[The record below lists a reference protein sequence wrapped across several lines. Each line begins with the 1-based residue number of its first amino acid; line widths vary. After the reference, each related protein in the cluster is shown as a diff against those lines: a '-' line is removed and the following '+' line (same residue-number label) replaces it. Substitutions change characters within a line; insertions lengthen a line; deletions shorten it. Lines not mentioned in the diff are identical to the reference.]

1 MAVLPNLPLT
11 GMNRNRIRTMRNLIR
26 NSFLTTGLLLALA
39 SSGALAADAGRKV
52 LPGHRPSVAAH
63 LPEKGQVADA
73 AGLNLAIGLP
83 LHHQDVLTNLLRE
96 IYDPASPNYH
106 KFLSPQQFTE
116 QFGPT
121 EQDYQKVIQFARQHG
136 MKVTATHPNRMVL
149 DVSGAAANVEHAFQ
163 VKLKTYHHPSENRD
177 FFAPDSEPSVPA
189 GLAVQDISGLD
200 SYRRPHPHFKASQL
214 SVAPSAVSKG
224 SVPIQPANAKTHTGS
239 GPFGTYMG
247 NDFRTAY
254 IPGTALNGSGQS
266 VALVQFDGY
275 YASDI
280 IAYEALVGRT
290 NIPLQN
296 ILLDGFSGSPG
307 FNNIEVALDIEM
319 ALSMAPALS
328 KIYVY
333 EGDPF
338 NFHPNDVLNRIATD
352 DAANQISCSW
362 GWIGGPTAT
371 TDNIFQQMA
380 VQGQSFFVAS
390 GDSDAYP
397 AGTVDNPFGFGTPSD
412 SAYVTSVGGTTLT
425 MTPGAT
431 AKVSET
437 VWNWGIEY
445 GVDGIGSSG
454 GISTYYAIP
463 YWQTN
468 VSMTA
473 CQGSTTARNFPD
485 VAMAADNVFVIAD
498 GGVQYPGVGG
508 TSCAAPLWAGF
519 MALINQ
525 QGTNVGRAAIGF
537 LNPAIYH
544 LAAATT
550 SYTNAF
556 NDITTDNNKWSG
568 SPTLFNAVT
577 NYDLCTGLGTP
588 NGTNLIN
595 AIIGG
600 AVYSVH
606 VSPPKKDTSIYPAV
620 GYGPTLSTLNG
631 GSPNGTW
638 TLFVMADSPA
648 NGSGMISNGWFM
660 TLTMANPVGLIADLG
675 LTMNANPTNPLPG
688 SNVVYT
694 ITVTN
699 YGPCT
704 STNVIVEISLPTGS
718 TLLSS
723 NATLANQILL
733 EGSQLA
739 WAVTG
744 ITGGL
749 TNGVGAQLTLT
760 VKMPAAGGSVLATA
774 TAQANTP
781 DPNPD
786 NDSVSIASNV
796 AFPPPPILS
805 AIVGGSGGGFQ
816 LTITNSPGQSVIIQA
831 STNLLSWISILTNTE
846 PFTFTNF
853 DNTNFP
859 TRFYRAVTGP

>member
-1 MAVLPNLPLT
+1 
-11 GMNRNRIRTMRNLIR
+11 MRNLIR
-26 NSFLTTGLLLALA
+26 NSFLTTGLLLALVG
-39 SSGALAADAGRKV
+39 SGALAADAGRKV
-52 LPGHRPSVAAH
+52 LPGHRPSAAAH
-63 LPEKGQVADA
+63 LLEKGQVADA

-83 LHHQDVLTNLLRE
+83 LRNQGVLTNLIRE
-96 IYDPASPNYH
+96 IYDPASPSYH
-106 KFLSPQQFTE
+106 KFLSPSQFAE

-121 EQDYQKVIQFARQHG
+121 EQDYQKVIQFAHQHG
-136 MKVTATHPNRMVL
+136 LKVTATHPNRMVL

-200 SYRRPHPHFKASQL
+200 SYRRPHPHIKTSQL
-214 SVAPSAVSKG
+214 VAAPNAVLKG
-224 SVPIQPANAKTHTGS
+224 TVPIQPANTKPHTGS
-239 GPFGTYMG
+239 GPLGSYMG

-254 IPGTALNGSGQS
+254 IPGTTLNGSGQS
-266 VALVQFDGY
+266 IALVQFDGY
-275 YASDI
+275 FASDI
-280 IAYEALVGRT
+280 VAYETAVGRT

-296 ILLDGFSGSPG
+296 ILLDGFSGTPTG
-307 FNNIEVALDIEM
+307 NGGEVEVSLDIEM
-319 ALSMAPALS
+319 VLSMAPALS

-333 EGDPF
+333 EGDPI
-338 NFHPNDVLNRIATD
+338 NFHPNDVLNKIATD

-362 GWIGGPTAT
+362 GWTGGPTAT

-380 VQGQSFFVAS
+380 VQGQSFFTAS

-397 AGTVDNPFGFGTPSD
+397 AGTVDDLFGFGTPSD

-445 GVDGIGSSG
+445 NADGIGSSG

-473 CQGSTTARNFPD
+473 CQGSPTFRNFPD
-485 VAMAADNVFVIAD
+485 VAMTADNVFVIAD

-525 QGTNVGRAAIGF
+525 QGKNVGHAPIGF

-544 LAAATT
+544 LAAVAT

-568 SPTLFNAVT
+568 SPNLFNAVT

-595 AIIGG
+595 ALVSGV
-600 AVYSVH
+600 VYSVH
-606 VSPPKKDTSIYPAV
+606 VSPPKKDTSIYPV
-620 GYGPTLSTLNG
+620 IGYGPTLSVLNG

-638 TLFVMADSPA
+638 TLFVMADSPD

-660 TLTMANPVGLIADLG
+660 TLTLANPVGLIADLG
-675 LTMNANPTNPLPG
+675 LTMTASPTNPLPG

-699 YGPCT
+699 NGYCT
-704 STNVIVEISLPTGS
+704 STNVIVGVSLPTGS

-744 ITGGL
+744 VTNGL
-749 TNGVGAQLTLT
+749 TTGSGAQLTLT
-760 VKMPAAGGSVLATA
+760 VKMPAAGGSVLTTA
-774 TAQANTP
+774 TAQSDTP

-786 NDSVSIASNV
+786 NDSVSIVSNV
-796 AFPPPPILS
+796 AYPPAPILS

-831 STNLLSWISILTNTE
+831 STNLLSWVSILTNTE

-853 DNTNFP
+853 DSTNFP
-859 TRFYRAVTGP
+859 QRFYRAVTGQ

>member
-1 MAVLPNLPLT
+1 
-11 GMNRNRIRTMRNLIR
+11 MRNLIR
-26 NSFLTTGLLLALA
+26 NSFLTTSLLLALA
-39 SSGALAADAGRKV
+39 GTGALAADAGRKV

-83 LHHQDVLTNLLRE
+83 LRNQSALTNLIQQ

-106 KFLSPQQFTE
+106 KFLSPSQFTA

-200 SYRRPHPHFKASQL
+200 SYRRPHAHLKASAL
-214 SVAPSAVSKG
+214 NATPNAVAKG
-224 SVPIQPANAKTHTGS
+224 AVPIQPANAKSHNGS
-239 GPFGTYMG
+239 GPFGSYMG

-275 YASDI
+275 FASDI

-296 ILLDGFSGSPG
+296 VLLDGFSGAPTG
-307 FNNIEVALDIEM
+307 FGGEVEVSLDIEM
-319 ALSMAPALS
+319 VLSMAPALS
-328 KIYVY
+328 KIIVY

-352 DAANQISCSW
+352 NSANQISCSW
-362 GWIGGPTAT
+362 GWTGGPTAT
-371 TDNIFQQMA
+371 TDGIFQQMA
-380 VQGQSFFVAS
+380 VQGQSFFNAS

-397 AGTVDNPFGFGTPSD
+397 AGTVDSPFGFGTPSD

-437 VWNWGIEY
+437 VWNWGIEF
-445 GVDGIGSSG
+445 GADGIGSSG

-485 VAMAADNVFVIAD
+485 VAMTADNVFVIAD
-498 GGVQYPGVGG
+498 GGVQYLVGG
-508 TSCAAPLWAGF
+508 TSCASPLWAGF
-519 MALINQ
+519 TSLINQ
-525 QGTNVGRAAIGF
+525 QGTNVGRAPVGF
-537 LNPAIYH
+537 LNPALYH

-606 VSPPKKDTSIYPAV
+606 VSPPPKP
-620 GYGPTLSTLNG
+620 YGTTMSSVNG

-638 TLFVMADSPA
+638 TLFVMNDSPSLV
-648 NGSGMISNGWFM
+648 GGMISNGWFM
-660 TLTMANPVGLIADLG
+660 TLTMASPVGLIADLG
-675 LTMNANPTNPLPG
+675 LTMSANPTNPLPG

-699 YGPCT
+699 YGYCT

-744 ITGGL
+744 LTNGL

-774 TAQANTP
+774 TAQATTP

-786 NDSVSIASNV
+786 NDSVSIAANV
-796 AFPPPPILS
+796 AFPPAPVLS
-805 AIVGGSGGGFQ
+805 AIVSGSGGGFQ

-831 STNLLSWISILTNTE
+831 STNLLSWIPILTNTE

-853 DNTNFP
+853 DSTNFP
-859 TRFYRAVTGP
+859 QRFYRAVTGP